1 MLVEG
6 AVSTKTVAALAD
18 GAMSIAN
25 ASLSDNYTG
34 LTGVLL
40 AYAPKAM
47 REWLVGKRLTLRQLK
62 AHEKMFD
69 QTCEVVNAHFQ
80 SALEAASQAET
91 LSEISLR
98 QLVLEQA
105 RSGARLLAVVRQAL
119 NYLPPDAAEETED
132 VAQAADEDVSW
143 WDTFQGF
150 ARRANETWRVNLL
163 ARALAENA
171 LYPGAIRLK
180 ALWEIGMLERDDYG
194 SLAIF
199 CNASL
204 GVDGLPVMLL
214 EPEEQN
220 RFLCSL
226 EGDIREANLAH
237 IVADLIEAGLIR
249 QSLTQIDATEA
260 VHLEHASGPHL
271 MNYLAP
277 GAQNG
282 DAMFIQIA
290 AYSPV
295 DRALDICRL
304 YQTIPDAASDAN
316 FAALQALL
324 VAESESNQAFGE
336 IQFVAASDSDSD

>member
-1 MLVEG
+1 MLAEG
-6 AVSTKTVAALAD
+6 AVSREAVAALAD

-25 ASLSDNYTG
+25 ASLSDNFTG
-34 LTGVLL
+34 LTGVML
-40 AYAPKAM
+40 AYAPKGM

-62 AHEKMFD
+62 AHEKMFE
-69 QTCEVVNAHFQ
+69 QTCDAVNAHFQ
-80 SALEAASQAET
+80 TALEAANQAET
-91 LSEISLR
+91 ISEIALR
-98 QLVLEQA
+98 QIVLEQTRA
-105 RSGARLLAVVRQAL
+105 GARLLAVVRQAL
-119 NYLPPDAAEETED
+119 KYLPSDNAEEIVDEVPEVED
-132 VAQAADEDVSW
+132 ASW

-150 ARRANETWRVNLL
+150 ARRANEPWRVNLL

-204 GVDGLPVMLL
+204 GIDGLPVMLL

-220 RFLCSL
+220 RFICSL

-237 IVADLIEAGLIR
+237 IVADLTEAGLIR
-249 QSLTQIDATEA
+249 KSLTQIDATEP

-271 MNYLAP
+271 MEYRAP
-277 GAQNG
+277 NAQNG
-282 DAMFIQIA
+282 DSMFIQIA

-304 YQTIPDAASDAN
+304 YQTIPDKASDAN
-316 FAALQALL
+316 FAALEGLL
-324 VAESESNQAFGE
+324 IAESETNQAFGE
-336 IQFVAASDSDSD
+336 IRFVAAPAAD

>member
-1 MLVEG
+1 MLLEG

-40 AYAPKAM
+40 AYAPQGM

-119 NYLPPDAAEETED
+119 NYLPSGVAEQVED
-132 VAQAADEDVSW
+132 SAQAAEEDVSW

-150 ARRANETWRVNLL
+150 AKRANETWRVNLL

-204 GVDGLPVMLL
+204 GMDGLPVMLL
-214 EPEEQN
+214 EPEEQH
-220 RFLCSL
+220 RFVCSL

-237 IVADLIEAGLIR
+237 IVADLTEAGLIR
-249 QSLTQIDATEA
+249 QALTQINTTEL
-260 VHLEHASGPHL
+260 VHLDHASGPHL
-271 MNYLAP
+271 MEYHAP
-277 GAQNG
+277 HAKEG
-282 DAMFIQIA
+282 DATFIQIA

-304 YQTIPDAASDAN
+304 YQTMPDAASDAN

-324 VAESESNQAFGE
+324 VAESKSNQAFGE
-336 IQFVAASDSDSD
+336 IRFFAASEAG